1 MIRIAP
7 VAFAFVV
14 VLASAALADEAAA
27 TRRATQ
33 VRDAPA
39 ESGGSIASLPPQAGV
54 TRTGERRGP
63 WVQVRTASGVTGW
76 VHLFDLGP
84 AAATGTATA
93 TQGASAIG
101 DALRGVTSL
110 LVGGRPAQAGTTA
123 GIRGLEAQ
131 DLARSQPN
139 PYEVTQMEKLR
150 QGDGE
155 ARNFAVAAGLH
166 AVAVAPLPAPV
177 PLVPAPGGAPGQ
189 PQLP

>member
-7 VAFAFVV
+7 VAFAFAV

-27 TRRATQ
+27 TRRATE

-84 AAATGTATA
+84 TTATA
-93 TQGASAIG
+93 TQGVSAIG

-155 ARNFAVAAGLH
+155 ARNFAQAAGLH

-177 PLVPAPGGAPGQ
+177 PLVPARGGAPGQ